1 MNLKY
6 NILAYQG
13 KGNKIQTTKSSSAIG
28 LEEKKLQRLAHN
40 PILLN
45 ICNNGPLSINL
56 LVL

>member
-1 MNLKY
+1 
-6 NILAYQG
+6 
-13 KGNKIQTTKSSSAIG
+13 